1 MVSAIA
7 SGWSLGLAIAQ
18 YGILALSYLGLALG
32 YVPGFRMNRATIA
45 LTSSAFLIGLGVLP
59 LQEAWQ
65 SIDATTLVFLLSTM
79 VLNANLAYAGF
90 FQVVLA
96 SLLRVTRSPFGVL
109 VVLTF
114 GSGLL
119 SALFL
124 NDTLAILCT
133 PLVLALT
140 QTLRL
145 PPVPYLLALAASTNV
160 GSVATLSGNPQN
172 ILVGSFSQIGYV
184 PFAQAL
190 GPVAVAGLTVQV
202 GLLWWLYPAVR
213 SLQPQPGEVA
223 LQPRVFRP
231 LLVKSLWVT
240 AGLLLAF
247 VVGAPLANSA
257 FVAAAILLVTRRIKP
272 QRILREVDWNL
283 LVLFSGLFILSRCT
297 QVLDLLTP
305 FQQWVA
311 TPWGLCGVTTVLSN
325 VISNVP
331 AVLLIQPLIPREET
345 QSWLL
350 LAASSTLAGNL
361 TLFGA
366 IANLIV
372 VEAAEKLGHRLSF
385 WEHFRFGL
393 PMTAITLAIAYAWIV
408 WVL

>member
-96 SLLRVTRSPFGVL
+96 SLLRVTLSPFGVL

-184 PFAQAL
+184 PFAQDSL
-190 GPVAVAGLTVQV
+190 GLDAARGQ
-202 GLLWWLYPAVR
+202 
-213 SLQPQPGEVA
+213 Q
-223 LQPRVFRP
+223 
-231 LLVKSLWVT
+231 
-240 AGLLLAF
+240 
-247 VVGAPLANSA
+247 NS
-257 FVAAAILLVTRRIKP
+257 RRHK
-272 QRILREVDWNL
+272 
-283 LVLFSGLFILSRCT
+283 G
-297 QVLDLLTP
+297 
-305 FQQWVA
+305 
-311 TPWGLCGVTTVLSN
+311 
-325 VISNVP
+325 
-331 AVLLIQPLIPREET
+331 
-345 QSWLL
+345 
-350 LAASSTLAGNL
+350 
-361 TLFGA
+361 
-366 IANLIV
+366 
-372 VEAAEKLGHRLSF
+372 
-385 WEHFRFGL
+385 
-393 PMTAITLAIAYAWIV
+393 
-408 WVL
+408 